1 MPPCDICLSFDR
13 HFDRGNRWHVGI
25 RDDLTLEYSL
35 EFECQQLKISA
46 QSGCATCS
54 VVLSGLQLMSR
65 KYIRGE
71 SQPHR
76 GRFIL
81 QADSPLEVEIL
92 DPEKKEHVRIQYY
105 TLIGSQYG
113 LYIYVLVLH
122 LRSTS

>member
-1 MPPCDICLSFDR
+1 MMPCEICRNFDR
-13 HFDRGNRWHVGI
+13 HFDSGNCWHADI

-35 EFECQQLKISA
+35 EFESQQLKLSA

-65 KYIRGE
+65 KYALIRGE

-81 QADSPLEVEIL
+81 HSDSPLEVEIL
-92 DPEKKEHVRIQYY
+92 DPETKEHVRIQYY
-105 TLIGSQYG
+105 TLIGS
-113 LYIYVLVLH
+113 
-122 LRSTS
+122 